1 MLKYEFKKLF
11 QSKLFVILFAL
22 LLLLNI
28 GLCYRSAKEVAGSVT
43 LEPEILEQL
52 DAYNRDADAW
62 NTEYARL
69 GEVYDEYEKVSRE
82 AFEQAYAEYKK
93 ENPNATSFSYN
104 FPAEKYFDS
113 AFLADVSKYRDCY
126 MAYRVLQELDSY
138 EADIGRVVRAARMA
152 QEDYLASGV
161 SEQAYEY
168 RYQGDL
174 IRIYEVNA
182 LIEIEYE
189 YAVGWDS
196 YFAYTDGNVLMAILL
211 TVAAVGLCIGEY
223 RSGMLPILHATK
235 GGRMRTLLCKLGVLL
250 CVSAGLVLI
259 FQAAALIVFG
269 SLCGLSS
276 MGNFVQVFEAYKF
289 CPEIITVGEYLA
301 LSLGIKTLTLF
312 TLGACI
318 MLLGTLCK
326 DYALT
331 FVSSLGVL
339 AAQFALYFFVSVE
352 QFGSYHML
360 NIFGAMDTHS
370 YFTRYYSLNVFGAS
384 VAFIPLL
391 ITVYALVAVTLAM
404 AAGWMFCKTP
414 GAGRKRKGIKLR
426 LPATAVPLI
435 GRTLIGA
442 ELHKLLVGN
451 KLAIILAVLLLAKL
465 LISSGTYVYQSSFT
479 DSVYHEYMTTLA
491 GEVTEEKLQY
501 ISEERKRIDEAGSDA
516 KFSQMM
522 EAHQSGKITSEEY
535 AQYFNEYEYAQ
546 ERTEHLKRIEG
557 RRDYLQGL
565 AEQGKEG
572 HFVYDTGWNALFD
585 GEFDFL
591 LYALVLLSFAGVFA
605 DEYRAGAYQI
615 LRPSKRGR
623 AGVLGAKYA
632 AAALLALGVFAAFAA
647 IDLGFVLL
655 RFELPMWTAPIQ
667 SLPGFAAL
675 PDMTIAQG
683 LIAWLAVK
691 GAAYLLMAMMLL
703 CLSLVT
709 KSVLGTSIT
718 VAMVTLLPYFMRRF
732 GMEAASGIDYTYLLD
747 GTTFLQSFA
756 QDTHYMTYLA
766 ILAAAICLLT
776 LCALIKWLDLWP
788 RKRKS

>member
-28 GLCYRSAKEVAGSVT
+28 GLCYRSAKETAGSVT
-43 LEPEILEQL
+43 IEPEILEQL

-62 NTEYARL
+62 NSEYARL
-69 GEVYDEYEKVSRE
+69 GKGNEEYERVSRE

-104 FPAEKYFDS
+104 FPAEEYFDS
-113 AFLADVSKYRDCY
+113 AFLADIDKYRDCY

-138 EADIGRVVRAARMA
+138 EADVGRVVRAARMA

-312 TLGACI
+312 ALGACI

-391 ITVYALVAVTLAM
+391 ITVYALVALTLAM

-451 KLAIILAVLLLAKL
+451 KLAVILAVLLIAKL

-501 ISEERKRIDEAGSDA
+501 IKEERERIDEAGSDA

-623 AGVLGAKYA
+623 AGVLFAKYA

-756 QDTHYMTYLA
+756 QDTHYMTYLV
-766 ILAAAICLLT
+766 ILAAVICVLT

>member
-52 DAYNRDADAW
+52 DAYNRDSVAW
-62 NTEYARL
+62 QTEYERL
-69 GEVYDEYEKVSRE
+69 GKVYEEYENARRQ

-93 ENPNATSFSYN
+93 ENPNASSFSYI
-104 FPAEKYFDS
+104 FPAEEYFDS
-113 AFLADVSKYRDCY
+113 AFLADISKHWDCY
-126 MAYRVLQELDSY
+126 QAYAILQELDEY
-138 EADIGRVVRAARMA
+138 EADVGRVVRAARMA

-196 YFAYTDGNVLMAILL
+196 YFSYTDGNVLMAILV

-223 RSGMLPILHATK
+223 TSGMLPILHATK
-235 GGRMRTLLCKLGVLL
+235 GGRVRTVLCKLGVLL
-250 CVSAGLVLI
+250 GVCAGVVLVFSAVPLVL
-259 FQAAALIVFG
+259 FG
-269 SLCGLSS
+269 SMCGFSS
-276 MGNFVQVFEAYKF
+276 LGNFVQVFEAYKF

-301 LSLGIKTLTLF
+301 LSLGLKTLVLF
-312 TLGACI
+312 ALSACVV
-318 MLLGTLCK
+318 LLGTLCK

-331 FVSSLGVL
+331 FVASLGVV

-360 NIFGAMDTHS
+360 NIFNAMDTHS
-370 YFTRYYSLNVFGAS
+370 YFTRYYSLNLFGSSA
-384 VAFIPLL
+384 AFIPTLL
-391 ITVYALVAVTLAM
+391 AFYVLAAVALCIG
-404 AAGWMFCKTP
+404 AGWAFCRTR
-414 GAGRKRKGIKLR
+414 GARRLRKGIKLR

-442 ELHKLLVGN
+442 ELHKLLVGH
-451 KLAIILAVLLLAKL
+451 KLAIIIAAVLIAKL

-501 ISEERKRIDEAGSDA
+501 IEEERERIDEAGSDA

-605 DEYRAGAYQI
+605 DEYRRGAYQI

-623 AGVLGAKYA
+623 AGVLCAKYA
-632 AAALLALGVFAAFAA
+632 AATLLTLGVFAAFAA

-667 SLPGFAAL
+667 SLPGFAAM

-756 QDTHYMTYLA
+756 QDTHYMTYLT
-766 ILAAAICLLT
+766 ILVAVICLLT
-776 LCALIKWLDLWP
+776 LCALVKWLDFLP

>member
-28 GLCYRSAKEVAGSVT
+28 GLCYRSAKQASESVT
-43 LEPEILEQL
+43 IEPEILEQL
-52 DAYNRDADAW
+52 DAYNRDSDAW

-69 GEVYDEYEKVSRE
+69 GEVNEEYERVSRE
-82 AFEQAYAEYKK
+82 AFEQAYEEYKK
-93 ENPNATSFSYN
+93 ENPYATSFSYN
-104 FPAEKYFDS
+104 FPAEEYFDS
-113 AFLADVSKYRDCY
+113 AFLADISKYRDCY
-126 MAYRVLQELDSY
+126 MAYKVLQELDSY
-138 EADIGRVVRAARMA
+138 EADVGRVVRAARMA

-161 SEQAYEY
+161 TEQEYEY

-174 IRIYEVNA
+174 IRIYQVNA

-196 YFAYTDGNVLMAILL
+196 YFAYTDGNVLMVILV

-223 RSGMLPILHATK
+223 TSGMLPILHATK
-235 GGRMRTLLCKLGVLL
+235 GGRVRTVLCKLGVLL
-250 CVSAGLVLI
+250 CVSAGIVLI
-259 FQAAALIVFG
+259 FSAVPLVLYG
-269 SLCGLSS
+269 SMCGFSS
-276 MGNFVQVFEAYKF
+276 LGNFVQVFEAYKF

-301 LSLGIKTLTLF
+301 LSLGIKTLVLF
-312 TLGACI
+312 ALSACI

-331 FVSSLGVL
+331 FVASLGVV

-360 NIFGAMDTHS
+360 NMFTAMDTHG
-370 YFTRYYSLNVFGAS
+370 YFTRYYSLDVFGTSA
-384 VAFIPLL
+384 AFIPTL
-391 ITVYALVAVTLAM
+391 IAVYTVTVLILMLGAV
-404 AAGWMFCKTP
+404 WMFCKTP
-414 GAGRKRKGIKLR
+414 GAGKKRKGIKLR
-426 LPATAVPLI
+426 LPATAVPLVS
-435 GRTLIGA
+435 RTLVGA
-442 ELHKLLVGN
+442 ELHKLLVGH
-451 KLAIILAVLLLAKL
+451 KLAIIIAAVLIAKL

-501 ISEERKRIDEAGSDA
+501 IEQERERIDSAGSDA

-522 EAHQSGKITSEEY
+522 EAYQSGKITSEEY

-565 AEQGKEG
+565 AEQGKEAQ
-572 HFVYDTGWNALFD
+572 FVYDTGWNALFE

-605 DEYRAGAYQI
+605 DEYRRGAYQI

-623 AGVLGAKYA
+623 AGVLCAKYA
-632 AAALLALGVFAAFAA
+632 TAILLTLGVFAAFAA
-647 IDLGFVLL
+647 IDLGFVLM
-655 RFELPMWTAPIQ
+655 RFELPMWNAPVQ
-667 SLPGFAAL
+667 SLPGFAQM
-675 PDMTIAQG
+675 PQMTIGQG
-683 LIAWLAVK
+683 LVAWLAVK
-691 GAAYLLMAMMLL
+691 FLAYLLMALMLL
-703 CLSLVT
+703 GLSLLT
-709 KSVLGTSIT
+709 KSVLSTSIT

-732 GMEAASGIDYTYLLD
+732 GMEIADGVDYTHLLN
-747 GTTFLQSFA
+747 GTSFLQSA
-756 QDTHYMTYLA
+756 AHNASYMKYVA
-766 ILAAAICLLT
+766 VLAAVICLLT
-776 LCALIKWLDLWP
+776 LLGFVKWMGWSA
-788 RKRKS
+788 RRRH

>member
-43 LEPEILEQL
+43 IEPEILEQL

-62 NTEYARL
+62 NSEYARL
-69 GEVYDEYEKVSRE
+69 GKVNEEYERVSRE

-104 FPAEKYFDS
+104 FPAEEYFDS

-138 EADIGRVVRAARMA
+138 EADVGRVVRAARMA

-196 YFAYTDGNVLMAILL
+196 YFAYTDGNVLLAILL

-312 TLGACI
+312 ALGACI

-391 ITVYALVAVTLAM
+391 ITVYALVAVALAM

-451 KLAIILAVLLLAKL
+451 KLAIILAALLIAKL

-501 ISEERKRIDEAGSDA
+501 IKEERKRIDEAGSDA

-623 AGVLGAKYA
+623 AGVLCAKYA

-647 IDLGFVLL
+647 IDLAFVLL
-655 RFELPMWTAPIQ
+655 RFELPMWTAPLQ

-756 QDTHYMTYLA
+756 QDTHYMTYLT
-766 ILAAAICLLT
+766 ILAAVICLLT
-776 LCALIKWLDLWP
+776 LLGFVKWMG
-788 RKRKS
+788 RGVRGRH

>member
-52 DAYNRDADAW
+52 DAYNRDSVAW
-62 NTEYARL
+62 QTEYERL
-69 GEVYDEYEKVSRE
+69 GKVYEEYENARRQ

-93 ENPNATSFSYN
+93 ENPNASSFSYI
-104 FPAEKYFDS
+104 FPAEEHFDS
-113 AFLADVSKYRDCY
+113 AFLADVSKHWDCY
-126 MAYRVLQELDSY
+126 QAYAILQELDSY
-138 EADIGRVVRAARMA
+138 EVDVGRVVRAARMA

-196 YFAYTDGNVLMAILL
+196 YFAYTDGNMLMAILL

-259 FQAAALIVFG
+259 FQATALIVFG

-276 MGNFVQVFEAYKF
+276 VGNFVQVFEAYKF
-289 CPEIITVGEYLA
+289 CPEIITVCEYLA

-312 TLGACI
+312 ALGACI

-370 YFTRYYSLNVFGAS
+370 YFSRYYSLNVFGAS

-391 ITVYALVAVTLAM
+391 ITVYALVAVALSM

-426 LPATAVPLI
+426 LPATAVPLVS
-435 GRTLIGA
+435 RTLIGA

-501 ISEERKRIDEAGSDA
+501 IEEERKRIDEAGSDA

-557 RRDYLQGL
+557 RRDYLLGL

-572 HFVYDTGWNALFD
+572 YFVYDTGWNALFD

-623 AGVLGAKYA
+623 AGVLCAKYA
-632 AAALLALGVFAAFAA
+632 AASLLALGVFAAFAA
-647 IDLGFVLL
+647 IDLAFVLL

-732 GMEAASGIDYTYLLD
+732 GMEAARGIDYTYLLD

-756 QDTHYMTYLA
+756 QDTHYMTYLT
-766 ILAAAICLLT
+766 ILVAVICLLT
-776 LCALIKWLDLWP
+776 LCALIKWLDLLP

>member
-43 LEPEILEQL
+43 IEPEILEQL

-62 NTEYARL
+62 NSEYARL
-69 GEVYDEYEKVSRE
+69 GKVNEEYERVSRE

-104 FPAEKYFDS
+104 FPAEEYFDS

-138 EADIGRVVRAARMA
+138 EADVGRVVRAARMA

-259 FQAAALIVFG
+259 FQAATLIVFG

-312 TLGACI
+312 ALGACI

-370 YFTRYYSLNVFGAS
+370 YFTRYYSLNVLGAS

-414 GAGRKRKGIKLR
+414 GAGKKRKGIKLR
-426 LPATAVPLI
+426 LPATAVPLVS
-435 GRTLIGA
+435 RTLIGA

-451 KLAIILAVLLLAKL
+451 KLAVILAVLLIAKL

-501 ISEERKRIDEAGSDA
+501 IKEERKRIDEAGSDA

-546 ERTEHLKRIEG
+546 ERTEHLKRIES

-585 GEFDFL
+585 SEFDFL

-623 AGVLGAKYA
+623 AGVLCAKYA
-632 AAALLALGVFAAFAA
+632 AAALLALGVFVAFAA

-667 SLPGFAAL
+667 GLPGFAAL

-756 QDTHYMTYLA
+756 QDTHYMTYLT
-766 ILAAAICLLT
+766 ILAAVICLLT
-776 LCALIKWLDLWP
+776 LLGFVKWMG
-788 RKRKS
+788 RGVRGRH

>member
-28 GLCYRSAKEVAGSVT
+28 GLCYRSAKEAAGSVT
-43 LEPEILEQL
+43 IEADVLEQL
-52 DAYNRDADAW
+52 DAYNRDSVAW
-62 NTEYARL
+62 QTEYERL
-69 GEVYDEYEKVSRE
+69 GKVYEEYESARRQ

-93 ENPNATSFSYN
+93 ENPNASSFSYI
-104 FPAEKYFDS
+104 FPAEEHFDS
-113 AFLADVSKYRDCY
+113 AFLADVSKHWDCY
-126 MAYRVLQELDSY
+126 QAYAILQELDSY
-138 EADIGRVVRAARMA
+138 EADVGRVVRAARMA

-196 YFAYTDGNVLMAILL
+196 YFAYTDGNVLLAILL

-312 TLGACI
+312 ALGACI

-442 ELHKLLVGN
+442 ELHKLLIGN
-451 KLAIILAVLLLAKL
+451 KLAVILAVLLLAKL

-491 GEVTEEKLQY
+491 GEITEEKLQY
-501 ISEERKRIDEAGSDA
+501 IKEERERIDRAGSDA

-623 AGVLGAKYA
+623 AGVLCAKYA

-647 IDLGFVLL
+647 IDLAFVLL

-675 PDMTIAQG
+675 PDMSIAQG
-683 LIAWLAVK
+683 LIAWLTVK

-756 QDTHYMTYLA
+756 QDTHYMTYLT
-766 ILAAAICLLT
+766 ILAAVICLLT
-776 LCALIKWLDLWP
+776 LCALIKWIGFLP

>member
-43 LEPEILEQL
+43 IEPEILEQL

-404 AAGWMFCKTP
+404 TAGWMFCKTP
-414 GAGRKRKGIKLR
+414 GAGKKRKGIKLR

-623 AGVLGAKYA
+623 AGVLCAKYA
-632 AAALLALGVFAAFAA
+632 AAALLAVGVFAAFAA

>member
-1 MLKYEFKKLF
+1 MLKYEFKKLL

-28 GLCYRSAKEVAGSVT
+28 GLCYRSAKEAAVSVT
-43 LEPEILEQL
+43 IEPEILEQL
-52 DAYNRDADAW
+52 DAYNRDSDAW

-69 GEVYDEYEKVSRE
+69 GKVNEEYERVSRE
-82 AFEQAYAEYKK
+82 AFEQAYEEYKK

-104 FPAEKYFDS
+104 FPAEEYFDS
-113 AFLADVSKYRDCY
+113 AFLADISKYRDCY

-138 EADIGRVVRAARMA
+138 EADVGRVVRAARMA

-312 TLGACI
+312 ALGACI

-370 YFTRYYSLNVFGAS
+370 YFSRYYSLNVFGAS

-391 ITVYALVAVTLAM
+391 ITGYALVALTLSM

-451 KLAIILAVLLLAKL
+451 KLAVILAVLLIAKL

-501 ISEERKRIDEAGSDA
+501 IEEERKRIDEAGSDA

-546 ERTEHLKRIEG
+546 ERTEHLKRIESH
-557 RRDYLQGL
+557 RDYLLGL

-623 AGVLGAKYA
+623 AGVLCAKYA

-747 GTTFLQSFA
+747 GTTFLQSA
-756 QDTHYMTYLA
+756 AHNASYVKYVVVLA
-766 ILAAAICLLT
+766 VIICLLT
-776 LCALIKWLDLWP
+776 LLGFVKWMG
-788 RKRKS
+788 RGVRGRH

>member
-43 LEPEILEQL
+43 IEPEILEQL

-69 GEVYDEYEKVSRE
+69 GKVNEEYERVSRE

-104 FPAEKYFDS
+104 FPAEEYFDS

-138 EADIGRVVRAARMA
+138 EADVGRVVRAARMA

-235 GGRMRTLLCKLGVLL
+235 GGRTRTLLCKLGVLL

-312 TLGACI
+312 ALGACI

-370 YFTRYYSLNVFGAS
+370 YFTRYYSLNVLGAS

-391 ITVYALVAVTLAM
+391 ITVYALVAVALSM

-451 KLAIILAVLLLAKL
+451 KLAVILAVLLIAKL

-501 ISEERKRIDEAGSDA
+501 IEEERERIDEAGSDA

-623 AGVLGAKYA
+623 AGVLCAKYA

-747 GTTFLQSFA
+747 GTTFLQSFV

-766 ILAAAICLLT
+766 ILAAVICLLT
-776 LCALIKWLDLWP
+776 LLGFVKWMG
-788 RKRKS
+788 RGVRGRH

>member
-1 MLKYEFKKLF
+1 
-11 QSKLFVILFAL
+11 
-22 LLLLNI
+22 
-28 GLCYRSAKEVAGSVT
+28 
-43 LEPEILEQL
+43 
-52 DAYNRDADAW
+52 
-62 NTEYARL
+62 
-69 GEVYDEYEKVSRE
+69 
-82 AFEQAYAEYKK
+82 
-93 ENPNATSFSYN
+93 
-104 FPAEKYFDS
+104 
-113 AFLADVSKYRDCY
+113 
-126 MAYRVLQELDSY
+126 
-138 EADIGRVVRAARMA
+138 
-152 QEDYLASGV
+152 
-161 SEQAYEY
+161 
-168 RYQGDL
+168 
-174 IRIYEVNA
+174 
-182 LIEIEYE
+182 
-189 YAVGWDS
+189 
-196 YFAYTDGNVLMAILL
+196 
-211 TVAAVGLCIGEY
+211 
-223 RSGMLPILHATK
+223 
-235 GGRMRTLLCKLGVLL
+235 MRTLLCKLGVLL

-312 TLGACI
+312 ALGACI

-404 AAGWMFCKTP
+404 TAGWMFCKTP
-414 GAGRKRKGIKLR
+414 GAGKKRKGIKLR

>member
-28 GLCYRSAKEVAGSVT
+28 GLCYRSAKEAAGSVT
-43 LEPEILEQL
+43 IEPEILEQL
-52 DAYNRDADAW
+52 DAYNRDSDAW
-62 NTEYARL
+62 NSEYARL
-69 GEVYDEYEKVSRE
+69 GKVNEEYERVSRE

-104 FPAEKYFDS
+104 FPAEEYFDS
-113 AFLADVSKYRDCY
+113 AFLADISKYRDCY

-138 EADIGRVVRAARMA
+138 EADVGRVVRAARMA

-196 YFAYTDGNVLMAILL
+196 YFAYTDGNVLMAILV

-223 RSGMLPILHATK
+223 TSGMLPILHATK
-235 GGRMRTLLCKLGVLL
+235 GGRVRTVLYKLGVLL
-250 CVSAGLVLI
+250 CVCAGVVLVFSAVPLVLY
-259 FQAAALIVFG
+259 G
-269 SLCGLSS
+269 SMCGFSS
-276 MGNFVQVFEAYKF
+276 LGNFVQVFEAYKF
-289 CPEIITVGEYLA
+289 CPEIITVGEYLLFSLGLKTLVLFA
-301 LSLGIKTLTLF
+301 LS
-312 TLGACI
+312 ACI

-331 FVSSLGVL
+331 FVASLGVV

-360 NIFGAMDTHS
+360 NMFTAMDTHS

-426 LPATAVPLI
+426 LPATAVPLVS
-435 GRTLIGA
+435 RTLIGA
-442 ELHKLLVGN
+442 ELHKLLVGH
-451 KLAIILAVLLLAKL
+451 KLAIIIAAVLIAKL

-501 ISEERKRIDEAGSDA
+501 IEEERERIDEAGSDA

-546 ERTEHLKRIEG
+546 ERTEHLKRIES

-572 HFVYDTGWNALFD
+572 QFVYDTGWNALFK

-605 DEYRAGAYQI
+605 DEYRRGAYQI

-623 AGVLGAKYA
+623 AGVLCAKYT
-632 AAALLALGVFAAFAA
+632 AAALLTLGVFAAFAA

-691 GAAYLLMAMMLL
+691 CMAYLLMALMLL

-709 KSVLGTSIT
+709 KSVLSTSIT
-718 VAMVTLLPYFMRRF
+718 VVMVTLLPYFMRRF
-732 GMEAASGIDYTYLLD
+732 GMEIADGVDYTYMLD
-747 GTTFLQSFA
+747 GTSFLQSA
-756 QDTHYMTYLA
+756 AHNASYVKYVVV
-766 ILAAAICLLT
+766 LAAVICLLT
-776 LCALIKWLDLWP
+776 LLGFVKWMG
-788 RKRKS
+788 RGVRGRH